1 METVVFICTYLANT
15 MSAPIVFP
23 FPPPISATLLTINMS
38 CKGQI
43 WQAFETSIFCFER
56 KMDLLQAFLL
66 SLPPARLLLLL
77 LLLLR
82 QGKKKE
88 KLFEGELKGSI
99 YI

>member
-23 FPPPISATLLTINMS
+23 FPPPNSATLLTINMS

-66 SLPPARLLLLL
+66 SLPPAPSSSPPSSFETRE
-77 LLLLR
+77 
-82 QGKKKE
+82 KE
-88 KLFEGELKGSI
+88 REI
-99 YI
+99 I